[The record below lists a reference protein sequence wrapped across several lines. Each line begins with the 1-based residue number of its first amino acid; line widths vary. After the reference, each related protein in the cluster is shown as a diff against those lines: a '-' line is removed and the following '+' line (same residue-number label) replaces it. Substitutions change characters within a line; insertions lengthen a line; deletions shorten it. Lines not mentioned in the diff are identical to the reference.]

1 MLGYGGHAFP
11 FFFAMRTQNRFFTE
25 DRFIALAA
33 WRDRAGVLLL
43 WPAFW
48 VEPGVEVGLE
58 VRLHR
63 LTLGWWCWRVQLD
76 VGRYRPRSPR
86 RSIDWGPDGLDAFL
100 WWAGKVFGGEWTRP
114 QLEALLQEDPAW
126 YRLIALG
133 GPPSH
138 YTRVLL
144 AREILQRRQRAAAL
158 DKDVSLVP
166 IGGMDEQ
173 AGSV

>member
-1 MLGYGGHAFP
+1 MLRYGGRTLS

-25 DRFIALAA
+25 DRFAALAA

-86 RSIDWGPDGLDAFL
+86 RSIDWGTDGLDAFL
-100 WWAGKVFGGEWTRP
+100 RWAGKVFGGEWTRP

-158 DKDVSLVP
+158 DKDVP